1 MNYQEIYNNLINRAL
16 SRVNIVYVEKHHI
29 VPQCLGGT
37 DDESNLVD
45 LTPEEHFVAHQLL
58 AKIHPTNTRIL
69 NIEKMMTVVFA
80 FGGLYYKL
88 PNHRSQ
94 DE

>member
-16 SRVNIVYVEKHHI
+16 SRVNKGYVEKHHI

-37 DDESNLVD
+37 DDESNLVY
-45 LTPEEHFVAHQLL
+45 LTLEEHFVAHQLL

-69 NIEKMMTVVFA
+69 NIEKIMTVSLA
-80 FGGLYYKL
+80 FDGLYKPSNATDYT
-88 PNHRSQ
+88 
-94 DE
+94 